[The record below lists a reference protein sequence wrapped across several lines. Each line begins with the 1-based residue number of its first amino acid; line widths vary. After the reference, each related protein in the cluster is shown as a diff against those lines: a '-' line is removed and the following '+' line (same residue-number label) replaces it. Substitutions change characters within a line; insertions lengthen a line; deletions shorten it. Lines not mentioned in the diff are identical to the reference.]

1 MPFMSVDVL
10 NQTSPLPYKEHNHF
24 DLLRSTVYHN
34 NILPHAAS
42 TLDHSYTLPV
52 KGTRNTALM
61 SVSAELEASVATH
74 SKWCPDT

>member
-24 DLLRSTVYHN
+24 DPLKSTVYHN
-34 NILPHAAS
+34 NILPNAAS
-42 TLDHSYTLPV
+42 VLDHSLSLPA

-61 SVSAELEASVATH
+61 SVSAESICSYTQQVV
-74 SKWCPDT
+74 P